1 MNRMVSVIF
10 NFTVLTSSSAAIV
23 FSGKSLAGS
32 VFINRPWREVFFFF
46 CRMV

>member
-10 NFTVLTSSSAAIV
+10 TFTVLTSSSAAIV

-32 VFINRPWREVFFFF
+32 VFTNRAWRDVSIFF
-46 CRMV
+46 CGMI